1 MRLRRSGCPIN
12 LTLETFGDRWSL
24 IILRDAM
31 FGGRRR
37 SFRSLL
43 NESLEGIASNI
54 LADRLH
60 RLTASGLLTR
70 TADPS
75 HKQRV
80 VYSLTDK
87 AIELVPLMA
96 VMGSWGMRHALPSLE
111 LSARAKILEDG
122 GPALLSAFM
131 DELRHI
137 HLGSP
142 APAVSALAQ
151 MQAAHE
157 ALLTPLAVSAD
168 QPTIIGETACLP
180 TSSSAATI

>member
-1 MRLRRSGCPIN
+1 MRVRRSGCPIN
-12 LTLETFGDRWSL
+12 LTLETLGDRWSL

-37 SFRSLL
+37 NFRSFL

-54 LADRLH
+54 LSDRLQ

-80 VYSLTDK
+80 VYALTES

-96 VMGSWGMRHALPSLE
+96 FMGSWGIRHAYPSIE
-111 LSARAKILEDG
+111 LSQRARVLEDG
-122 GPALLSAFM
+122 GPALWTEFM

-137 HLGSP
+137 HLGAP
-142 APAVSALAQ
+142 APVTSALAR
-151 MQAAHE
+151 MRAAYE
-157 ALLTPLAVSAD
+157 ASTPA
-168 QPTIIGETACLP
+168 
-180 TSSSAATI
+180 

>member
-1 MRLRRSGCPIN
+1 MKLRRSGCPIN

-24 IILRDAM
+24 IILRDTM

-37 SFRSLL
+37 SFRSYLT
-43 NESLEGIASNI
+43 ESLEGIASNI
-54 LADRLH
+54 LSDRLQ

-70 TADPS
+70 SADPT

-80 VYSLTDK
+80 VYSLTEQ

-96 VMGSWGMRHALPSLE
+96 FMGSWGIRHAHPSVE
-111 LSARAKILEDG
+111 LSARAQVLEDG
-122 GPALLSAFM
+122 GPQLWTEFM

-142 APAVSALAQ
+142 APLASALAK
-151 MQAAHE
+151 MEAAYQASVAGH
-157 ALLTPLAVSAD
+157 ACDTPRLAPATLDGSYR
-168 QPTIIGETACLP
+168 TNG
-180 TSSSAATI
+180 AAP